1 MRASS
6 GKRRGGFILPT
17 TLLVMTVL
25 TVMLAAA
32 FILVSAEYRVTDNSF
47 ASSRALALAQAG
59 LQNYFAT
66 GHPLTG
72 AADST
77 VFTFSNGY
85 ARVAAFKL
93 RDSTATNQ
101 ALWVVRS
108 IGFDTVR
115 ASAGQPNGQRAV
127 AQFATLNPGALPYRA
142 TMYAANGV
150 YMVGVP
156 TSTNPITGSDL
167 VSCTSPRTDTNG
179 VIVARG
185 GYTDSAASSNTPW
198 GDPAGVD
205 SLASASAVIDS
216 THIDWA
222 ALLGGQFTPDY
233 VATPPCLHAQQL
245 NSSAFPS
252 GYCDGNA
259 TLTDRRYGL
268 LVVTGNV
275 TLESGVHWDGIIVAG
290 GKVDGG
296 GDFPYKVH
304 GMIISGLNISRGM
317 SVPPNPIRR
326 SDGSRTIGFGSC
338 YTVPSISGL
347 SGLVPI
353 KNAWVDNWSLY

>member
-1 MRASS
+1 MRASN

-32 FILVSAEYRVTDNSF
+32 FVLVSAEYRVTDNSF

-66 GHPLTG
+66 GHNLTG

-93 RDSTATNQ
+93 RDPSATHQ

-115 ASAGQPNGQRAV
+115 AQPGQPNGQRAI
-127 AQFATLNPGALPYRA
+127 AQFAQFQPGVLPGL
-142 TMYAANGV
+142 AAVVAPNGV
-150 YMVGVP
+150 EF
-156 TSTNPITGSDL
+156 TGSGNAPDG
-167 VSCTSPRTDTNG
+167 SDASFCSP
-179 VIVARG
+179 
-185 GYTDSAASSNTPW
+185 SSSNYGMVVPPGGLSGPSMPAPT
-198 GDPAGVD
+198 GTPAGVNP
-205 SLASASAVIDS
+205 LYTSAAQIIDS
-216 THIDWA
+216 TRIDWP

-233 VATPPCLHAQQL
+233 TTSPPCLDARQT
-245 NSSAFPS
+245 SGGFPV
-252 GYCDGNA
+252 GLCVGNA
-259 TLTDRRYGL
+259 SLNNRRYGL

-275 TLESGVHWDGIIVAG
+275 TLESGVHWDGILVVG
-290 GKVDGG
+290 GNVNANRANVI
-296 GDFPYKVH
+296 VH
-304 GMIISGLNISRGM
+304 GMIITGLSGPSVAPDTLQRG
-317 SVPPNPIRR
+317 N
-326 SDGSRTIGFGSC
+326 TIQWASC
-338 YTVPSISGL
+338 YNGPSVATL

-353 KNAWVDNWSLY
+353 KNAWVDNWSTY